1 MLTIEKKSLQV
12 GRFVDTHH
20 VNTVIRQYKQE
31 RWLENS
37 RRIGKDD
44 SLSVWYSV
52 EELEMFLA
60 KAKDH
65 GANGVRM
72 YFAEYPAGY
81 NKDVEADNR
90 QTIVMVA
97 TKSKTGATDSKDVY
111 INDGNRT
118 SILAY
123 NFGQVCPNYCPGS
136 GKGGGGLDGDTWG
149 DIGTT
154 LVDKGDE
161 GMIVI

>member
-1 MLTIEKKSLQV
+1 MLTIEKKSLQA
-12 GRFVDTHH
+12 GRFVDTQH

-37 RRIGKDD
+37 KRIGKDD

-60 KAKDH
+60 KIKDH

-72 YFAEYPAGY
+72 YFGEYPENY
-81 NKDVEADNR
+81 HPDADMANR

-111 INDGNRT
+111 VNDGNRT

-123 NFGQVCPNYCPGS
+123 NFGSVCPNYCPG
-136 GKGGGGLDGDTWG
+136 KGGLGLDGDTWG

>member
-1 MLTIEKKSLQV
+1 MLTIEKNSLQV
-12 GRFVDTHH
+12 GRYVDTHH

-37 RRIGKDD
+37 KRIGKDD

-52 EELEMFLA
+52 EELEGFIE
-60 KAKDH
+60 KIKEH

-72 YFAEYPAGY
+72 YFAEYPENY
-81 NKDVEADNR
+81 HQDADMAHR
-90 QTIVMVA
+90 QTVVLVA
-97 TKSKTGATDSKDVY
+97 TKSRIDGTDSKDVY
-111 INDGNRT
+111 VNDGNKT

-123 NFGQVCPNYCPGS
+123 NFGQVCPSYCPGT
-136 GKGGGGLDGDTWG
+136 GRGGGIADADTWG

>member
-72 YFAEYPAGY
+72 YFAEYPANY
-81 NKDVEADNR
+81 HPEADMANR

-111 INDGNRT
+111 INDGNKT

-123 NFGQVCPNYCPGS
+123 NFGQTCPNYCPGT

-161 GMIVI
+161 GMIVL